1 MSRTTVCRNCGSKA
15 RRGRNVLC
23 ADDPQGKLS
32 GMKTTYSYWLGLLAS
47 AVLVAGCGKQAA
59 NETGAKRPIKLTYSV
74 FFPPTHVQ
82 AKLAVEWADEIKK
95 RSEGQVQVTVF
106 AGGALTKADQC
117 YQGVVDG
124 VSDIG
129 MSAFAY
135 TRGRFPLL
143 EGLDLPV
150 GYPDGIS
157 ATRIAQ
163 ALTAKFSPAE
173 TQDTKLLYVH
183 AHGPGVLATKKPVAK
198 LEQLK
203 GLKIRATGFCA
214 KVVESL
220 GGSPVSMPQGETY
233 EALQKGVVDA
243 TFCPVETLK
252 GWKQGEVIGSVTD
265 SRCIGY
271 TTAFFVVMNREKW
284 ASLPA
289 DVQKTIGAV
298 SAEWV
303 VKHGQAWNDADAEGL
318 LFVKELKREVVPLE
332 AAEQAVWTEKVAPL
346 LQDYAAR
353 ATQKGLPGEAF
364 LNELKASVA
373 EARAAQGK

>member
-1 MSRTTVCRNCGSKA
+1 M
-15 RRGRNVLC
+15 LF
-23 ADDPQGKLS
+23 
-32 GMKTTYSYWLGLLAS
+32 MKTHVILGTLAVTALL
-47 AVLVAGCGKQAA
+47 AGCGKQ
-59 NETGAKRPIKLTYSV
+59 EQKGASADTPKSIVKLTYSV
-74 FFPPTHVQ
+74 FFPPTHIQ
-82 AKLAVEWADEIKK
+82 SKLAVEWAAEIKK
-95 RSEGQVQVTVF
+95 RTGGLVEIAVF
-106 AGGALTKADQC
+106 SGGSLTKADQC

-150 GYPDGIS
+150 GYPDGIL
-157 ATRIAQ
+157 ATRIANQ
-163 ALTAKFSPAE
+163 LSAKFQPAE

-183 AHGPGVLATKKPVAK
+183 AHGPGVLATKKPVSQ
-198 LEQLK
+198 LSDLK

-214 KVVESL
+214 KVVECL

-252 GWKQGEVIGSVTD
+252 GWKQGEVIASLTD

-271 TTAFFVVMNREKW
+271 TTAFFVAMNKAKW
-284 ASLPA
+284 NALPA
-289 DVQKTIGAV
+289 DVQKTIEAV
-298 SAEWV
+298 CAEWV

-318 LFVKELKREVVPLE
+318 AFVKDLKREAVALS
-332 AAEQAVWTEKVAPL
+332 AAEQSLWTEKVAPL

-373 EARAAQGK
+373 QVRTAQGK

>member
-1 MSRTTVCRNCGSKA
+1 
-15 RRGRNVLC
+15 
-23 ADDPQGKLS
+23 
-32 GMKTTYSYWLGLLAS
+32 MKTNYSFGLVVLACT
-47 AVLVAGCGKQAA
+47 VLAAGCGKQAPA
-59 NETGAKRPIKLTYSV
+59 VAGSKKPVKLTYSV

-82 AKLAVEWADEIKK
+82 AKLAVEWADEIRK
-95 RSEGQVQVTVF
+95 RTGGQVQITVF
-106 AGGALTKADQC
+106 SGGALTKADQC

-157 ATRIAQ
+157 ATRMAN
-163 ALTAKFSPAE
+163 ALTAKFKPAE
-173 TQDTKLLYVH
+173 TQDTKMIYVH

-198 LEQLK
+198 LEDLK

-252 GWKQGEVIGSVTD
+252 GWKQGEVINCLTD

-271 TTAFFVVMNREKW
+271 TTAFFVAMNKGKW
-284 ASLPA
+284 DALPA
-289 DVQKTIGAV
+289 DVQKTIESV

-318 LFVKELKREVVPLE
+318 AFVKGLKREIVPLA
-332 AAEQAVWTEKVAPL
+332 AAEQALWAEKVAPL
-346 LQDYAAR
+346 LQDYVAR

>member
-1 MSRTTVCRNCGSKA
+1 
-15 RRGRNVLC
+15 
-23 ADDPQGKLS
+23 
-32 GMKTTYSYWLGLLAS
+32 MKTNYSLWLVVLACT
-47 AVLVAGCGKQAA
+47 VLAAGCGKQAPDA
-59 NETGAKRPIKLTYSV
+59 TGSKKPVKLTYSV

-95 RSEGQVQVTVF
+95 RTGGQVQITVF
-106 AGGALTKADQC
+106 SGGALTKADQC

-157 ATRIAQ
+157 ATRMAN
-163 ALTAKFSPAE
+163 ALTAKFKPAE
-173 TQDTKLLYVH
+173 TQDTKMIYVH

-198 LEQLK
+198 LEDLK

-252 GWKQGEVIGSVTD
+252 GWKQGEVINCLTD

-271 TTAFFVVMNREKW
+271 TTAFFVAMNKGKW
-284 ASLPA
+284 DALPA
-289 DVQKTIGAV
+289 DVQKTIESV

-318 LFVKELKREVVPLE
+318 AFVKGLKREIVPLA
-332 AAEQAVWTEKVAPL
+332 AAEQALWAGKVAPL
-346 LQDYAAR
+346 LQDYVVR

>member
-1 MSRTTVCRNCGSKA
+1 MA
-15 RRGRNVLC
+15 R
-23 ADDPQGKLS
+23 
-32 GMKTTYSYWLGLLAS
+32 MKTILFSSAMAA
-47 AVLVAGCGKQAA
+47 AVLFSGCNKQGGG
-59 NETGAKRPIKLTYSV
+59 EGAPGAQKPVTKLTYSV

-95 RSEGQVQVTVF
+95 RTGGQVEITVF
-106 AGGALTKADQC
+106 SGGALTKADQC

-150 GYPDGIS
+150 GYPDGVS
-157 ATRIAQ
+157 ATRLANTL
-163 ALTAKFSPAE
+163 AAKFKPAE
-173 TQDTKLLYVH
+173 TQDTKVLYVH
-183 AHGPGVLATKKPVAK
+183 AHGPGVLASKKPVSK
-198 LEQLK
+198 LEDLK
-203 GLKIRATGFCA
+203 GLKVRATGFCA

-271 TTAFFVVMNREKW
+271 TTAFFVAMNKAKW
-284 ASLPA
+284 AALPA
-289 DVQKTIGAV
+289 DVQQTIKAV

-303 VKHGQAWNDADAEGL
+303 GKHGQAWNDADAEGL
-318 LFVKELKREVVPLE
+318 AFVKELKREVIPL
-332 AAEQAVWTEKVAPL
+332 AADEQARWVEKVVPL

-353 ATQKGLPGEAF
+353 AAQKGLPGEAF
-364 LNELKASVA
+364 LSELKAGVA
-373 EARAAQGK
+373 EARAALGK